1 MYRLW
6 DNIGI
11 ILILKLFLV
20 RGQKTLRTVF
30 GIHHRFKVCA
40 NQQKNLFTPMKL
52 DPLKYVQLS
61 PVYVIEERSLVIYSV
76 SQDTICCGAG
86 EGFDVWTN
94 KTWLNRNYSEV
105 QEHFAL
111 PWEKPQSGRNKSI

>member
-6 DNIGI
+6 DNVGL
-11 ILILKLFLV
+11 ILILKLLFV
-20 RGQKTLRTVF
+20 GGHKTLLTVF
-30 GIHHRFKVCA
+30 GIHHRFYVCVHRRA
-40 NQQKNLFTPMKL
+40 SLPPMKL

-105 QEHFAL
+105 QEHFA
-111 PWEKPQSGRNKSI
+111 PPVGKTAKQEK